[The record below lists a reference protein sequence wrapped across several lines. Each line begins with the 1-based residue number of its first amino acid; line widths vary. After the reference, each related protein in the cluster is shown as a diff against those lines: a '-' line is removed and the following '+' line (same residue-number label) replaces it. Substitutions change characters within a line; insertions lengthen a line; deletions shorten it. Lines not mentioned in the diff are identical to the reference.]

1 MALYKILSLDGGNGL
16 NTAVLLDDVEADLT
30 AAGYSRGY
38 LDQVDLF
45 CGASAGGINSLFFA
59 FQDDP
64 NRALA
69 DIKSFWRDIYT
80 QINPAA
86 NWHPGSILGAFAG
99 FDPILSNTKL
109 KAFFLSYF
117 GSQTTL
123 GDLKRKILI
132 LSFQLDNGNAFARS
146 WKPKLFHNLLP
157 GDPDLSELVVD
168 VALRTSAFPVEFPI
182 YQGSAEIGSGY
193 VDGGL
198 VANQPAM
205 CALAQA
211 LRLDRKPE
219 DLRLLSI
226 GTGRNVIGN
235 TTYLS
240 PTYEN
245 GQANWGYGQ
254 WLFSLQQPLA
264 LLDLVL
270 QATMEVVTYQCRSVL
285 GDHYFRLEP
294 LLKGEL
300 VPGDKRTAVEVE
312 ATAKWLTASGWAP
325 PIVPPTAPPIAPL
338 IAPTT
343 KPAAAKRAAEK

>member
-30 AAGYSRGY
+30 AAGESGGY

-45 CGASAGGINSLFFA
+45 CGTSAGGINSLFFA
-59 FQDDP
+59 FQEDP
-64 NRALA
+64 NQALA
-69 DIKSFWRDIYT
+69 DMKTFWQDIYT
-80 QINPAA
+80 QINPCA
-86 NWHPGSILGAFAG
+86 NWNPGGLLGALAG

-109 KAFFLSYF
+109 KEFFLNYF
-117 GSQTTL
+117 GAQTTL
-123 GDLKRKILI
+123 GDLKRKVLI
-132 LSFQLDNGNAFARS
+132 LSFELDNGNAFARS

-157 GDPDLSELVVD
+157 GDPDLAELVVD

-182 YQGSAEIGSGY
+182 YQGMAETGSGY

-235 TTYLS
+235 SQYLN
-240 PTYEN
+240 PTYIN

-254 WLFSLQQPLA
+254 WLFSAQQPLV

-270 QATMEVVTYQCRSVL
+270 QATMEIVTYQCRAL
-285 GDHYFRLEP
+285 IGDHYFRLEP
-294 LLKGEL
+294 RLKRGL
-300 VPGDKRTAVEVE
+300 VSGDKRTAAEVA
-312 ATAKWLTASGWAP
+312 ATAKWLTASGW
-325 PIVPPTAPPIAPL
+325 IPPTPTVSPAGSPI
-338 IAPTT
+338 ISPTVR
-343 KPAAAKRAAEK
+343 PAATRKTVGK